1 MSFMILCN
9 LFVRVVDR
17 GVGLCKADWN
27 PATHKCGSFGPA
39 LARSLAVARSLAC
52 HHTTALGKSL
62 FVNLQYWSYE
72 NLSGE
77 SIGLFKLKYSILIET
92 R

>member
-1 MSFMILCN
+1 MFFIILCN

-17 GVGLCKADWN
+17 GVGLCKAGWN

-52 HHTTALGKSL
+52 H
-62 FVNLQYWSYE
+62 V
-72 NLSGE
+72 
-77 SIGLFKLKYSILIET
+77 SILRMQTMLASNE
-92 R
+92 